1 MMKLRTRVA
10 NERLSKTHKHF
21 DTARTLLERLQ
32 ILEMYYLGL
41 ITAALTFSAEK
52 QSSKLNIYITIIFF
66 LILVNVWKHL
76 ADTSSIWHNK

>member
-52 QSSKLNIYITIIFF
+52 QSSKLNNNNIFF
-66 LILVNVWKHL
+66 NFSKCLETLSRYLKYL
-76 ADTSSIWHNK
+76 A